1 MRKTPA
7 ILLATLLV
15 AAPTMFGATQAS
27 ASCDGRKNT
36 GALIGGIGGALLGN
50 AVSRGDTGTVIGGV
64 GGAVIGHQ
72 VAKSGCNTQRRA
84 YSRNYRTSRSGVP
97 AAYASRQP
105 TRIYYD
111 QYGAPIGAVQPVG
124 R

>member
-36 GALIGGIGGALLGN
+36 GALIGGLGGALLGN

-72 VAKSGCNTQRRA
+72 IAKSGCNTRRT

-105 TRIYYD
+105 TRVYYD
-111 QYGAPIGAVQPVG
+111 QYGNPVGVQPLG